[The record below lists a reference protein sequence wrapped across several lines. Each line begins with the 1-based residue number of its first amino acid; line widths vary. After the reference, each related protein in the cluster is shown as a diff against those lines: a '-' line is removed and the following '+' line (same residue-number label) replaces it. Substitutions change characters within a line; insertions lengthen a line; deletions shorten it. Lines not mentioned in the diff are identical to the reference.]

1 MTTMNRRNLL
11 ASSAVAAVAIAAPA
25 LAQEDAVPAAGP
37 VDLAALMAPPTLGE
51 MSVGAETAKVVII
64 EYASAS
70 CPHCAEFA
78 NTEYP
83 VLFKDYIET
92 GKVRFIFREFPHNDP
107 AMGAFMLA
115 RCAPKERYFPIVDVL
130 FKTQEKWVPNPLVG
144 LKEIALQ
151 AGFTEQTF
159 TACLNNQDVA
169 KKIFEVRA
177 KAETFGVQGIPTFF
191 INGKR
196 YQGEY
201 TVKAMKAVIDPLLG

>member
-1 MTTMNRRNLL
+1 MTQMNRRVLL
-11 ASSAVAAVAIAAPA
+11 ASAASLAFAVTSPA
-25 LAQEDAVPAAGP
+25 LAQDQPATGP
-37 VDLAALMAPPTLGE
+37 IDLAALMAPPALGE
-51 MSVGAETAKVVII
+51 MALGSETAKVVII

-78 NTEYP
+78 NTQFP
-83 VLFKDYIET
+83 ILMKDYVDT

-115 RCAPKERYFPIVDVL
+115 RCAPKERYFPLIEIY
-130 FKTQEKWVPNPLVG
+130 FKTQEKWVPNPLAG

-159 TACLNNQDVA
+159 TACLNNQEVA

-177 KAETFGVQGIPTFF
+177 KAETFGVQGIPSFF

-196 YQGEY
+196 FEGDN
-201 TVKAMKAVIDPLLG
+201 TVEAMKAVIDPLLG

>member
-1 MTTMNRRNLL
+1 MTQMNRRILL
-11 ASSAVAAVAIAAPA
+11 ASAASLACAATSPA
-25 LAQEDAVPAAGP
+25 LAQNQPATGP
-37 VDLAALMAPPTLGE
+37 IDLAALMAPPALGE
-51 MSVGAETAKVVII
+51 MSLGSETAKVVII

-78 NTEYP
+78 NTQFP
-83 VLFKDYIET
+83 ILMKDYVDT

-115 RCAPKERYFPIVDVL
+115 RCAPKDRYFPLIEIY
-130 FKTQEKWVPNPLVG
+130 FKTQEKWVTNPLAG

-151 AGFTEQTF
+151 AGFSEQTF
-159 TACLNNQDVA
+159 TACLNNQEVA

-177 KAETFGVQGIPTFF
+177 KAETFGVQGIPSFF

-196 YQGEY
+196 FEGDN
-201 TVKAMKAVIDPLLG
+201 TVEAMKAVIDPLLG

>member
-1 MTTMNRRNLL
+1 MVTMNRRNLL
-11 ASSAVAAVAIAAPA
+11 ASSALAVAAAALAAPVFA
-25 LAQEDAVPAAGP
+25 EDPAAGP
-37 VDLAALMAPPTLGE
+37 VDLAALMAPPALGE
-51 MSVGAETAKVVII
+51 MALGAETAKVVII

-70 CPHCAEFA
+70 CPHCTEFA
-78 NTEYP
+78 NTQYP
-83 VLFKDYIET
+83 ILLKDYIET

-115 RCAPKERYFPIVDVL
+115 RCAPKERYFPMVEVF
-130 FKTQEKWVPNPLVG
+130 FKTQEKWVTNPLVG

-196 YQGEY
+196 YEGDY
-201 TVKAMKAVIDPLLG
+201 TVEAMKAVIDPLLG